1 MSNGFFKFK
10 QFTVW
15 HEQCAMK
22 VGTDGVL
29 LGAWAAG
36 GKRVLDVGTGSGLIA
51 LFMAQRFEY
60 ASITAIDIDDGA
72 CMQAREN
79 VEKSPFGMRI
89 DVVKSSLQHFMAE
102 SKYDA
107 VVCNPP
113 FFNNSLKSNDR
124 QRSMARHT
132 DTLSYHDLF
141 RGVASLLADD
151 GEFSVVIPA
160 SCRSDFDMEALFA
173 GLMPLRVCAVRTVA
187 HKPVS
192 RYLLSYGKHPAGRVE
207 ETSVCLDGDMTDA
220 PGWYSMLM
228 DDFYL

>member
-15 HEQCAMK
+15 HELCAMK

-29 LGAWAAG
+29 LGAWASG

-51 LFMAQRFEY
+51 LFMAQRFEH

-89 DVVKSSLQHFMAE
+89 DVVKSSLQHFMTE
-102 SKYDA
+102 SRYDA

-113 FFNNSLKSNDR
+113 FFYNSLKSNDS
-124 QRSMARHT
+124 QRSIARHT

-187 HKPVS
+187 YKPVS
-192 RYLLSYGKHPAGRVE
+192 RYLLSYGKHPADRVE
-207 ETSVCLDGDMTDA
+207 ETSVCLSGNMVDV
-220 PGWYSMLM
+220 PGWYTSLM